1 MSSNGG
7 TVCLTFDFD
16 AISLWIARSM
26 TSPGPVSRGEFGA
39 YAIPRILRLLSRH
52 HITSTFFIPGHTLE
66 SYPQEVQRIADCDH
80 EIALHGYAHENVS
93 LLTENEERQINE
105 RSIGLITELTGSA
118 PKGHRTP
125 SFDFTNHTVQILEEL
140 GIEYDSSLMGQ
151 DYQPYFARSGDKCPP
166 DAPFEFGKV
175 SSVLEMPV
183 SWTLDDYP
191 HLEFVRTKDFVMP
204 GLADPEVMFRS
215 FASDVEFMMR
225 EEPGGVCVVT
235 LHPQAI
241 GRGGRLLA
249 LEQFIERCL
258 ELGATFDTCLNVS
271 RAKREELLTK

>member
-1 MSSNGG
+1 MSAKRG

-39 YAIPRILRLLSRH
+39 YAIPRILRLLSRYG
-52 HITSTFFIPGHTLE
+52 ITSTFFIPGHTLE
-66 SYPQEVQRIADCDH
+66 SYPQESQWIADAGH
-80 EIALHGYAHENVS
+80 EISLHGYAHENVS
-93 LLTENEERQINE
+93 LLTENEERSINE
-105 RSIGLITELTGSA
+105 RSIALISKLTGSA

-125 SFDFTNHTVQILEEL
+125 SFDFTNHTVEILEQL

-151 DYQPYFARSGDKCPP
+151 DYQPYFARCGDHCPP
-166 DAPFEFGKV
+166 DASFEFGTP
-175 SSVLEMPV
+175 SSIMELPV

-204 GLADPEVMFRS
+204 GLADPQTMFRS
-215 FASDVEFMMR
+215 FLRDVEFMVR
-225 EEPGGVCVVT
+225 EEAGGVCVVT
-235 LHPQAI
+235 LHPQVI

-249 LEQFIERCL
+249 LEQFIEQCL
-258 ELGATFDTCLNVS
+258 DLGVTFETCLNAS
-271 RAKREELLTK
+271 RDKRKELLTK